1 MKILVISNL
10 YPPHEIGGYEIICRD
25 VVEQLTKTG
34 HELRVLT
41 SDHKIANRPEIQQPH
56 VSRRL
61 KIHGFFGHPWLPIHR
76 LYKEIEEPNHQA
88 VREEIATFRPDV
100 IYVWNLGGVSK
111 SILHTLAES
120 KIPTTFF
127 VSDHW
132 IARSLAADVWLDWW
146 NAPGSPSRTILRG
159 ILSVLGI
166 RKRLDAIAPTYPTN
180 TIRFKNISFC
190 SAFLRDLTAAKG
202 WPVGHA
208 EVIHTATETSVFT
221 VKTDHSQFT
230 KLLWVGRL
238 SADKD
243 PLTAVR
249 AVAAA
254 HREGMTDLT
263 LDIFGN
269 GDALYLAELDAEIL
283 ALGLEKHVHR
293 RTALASEMRGLYA
306 QYDALLFTSDWGE
319 PFAITPL
326 EAMASG
332 LPVITSLD
340 GGQVELARHG
350 INCLVAEAANPGL
363 YAKRIAELAASP
375 ELRASI
381 SANGLEEVR
390 SRLDIA
396 PITRQIETLLLN
408 AKKNA

>member
-41 SDHKIANRPEIQQPH
+41 SDHRIANRPEFAQPH

-76 LYKEIEEPNHQA
+76 LFKEIEAPNHRA
-88 VREEIATFRPDV
+88 VREEIAAFRPDV
-100 IYVWNLGGVSK
+100 VYVWNLGGISK
-111 SILHTLAES
+111 SILHTLRAS
-120 KIPTTFF
+120 AIPVTFF

-132 IARSLAADVWLDWW
+132 IARSLAADVWLGWW
-146 NAPGSPSRTILRG
+146 NTPGTFSRTFLRG
-159 ILSVLGI
+159 ILTALGI
-166 RKRLDAIAPTYPTN
+166 RKRLDLAAPTAPTS
-180 TIRFKNISFC
+180 TLRFENISFC

-202 WPVGHA
+202 WPVAHA

-221 VKTDHSQFT
+221 VKTDHSRFE

-243 PLTAVR
+243 PLTAIR

-254 HREGMTDLT
+254 HRAGMTFLT

-269 GDALYLAELDAEIL
+269 GDAPYLAEIDEEIRK
-283 ALGLEKHVHR
+283 LGLTDHIHR
-293 RTALASEMRGLYA
+293 RTALASEMRGLYS
-306 QYDALLFTSDWGE
+306 QYDALLFTSNWGE

-350 INCLVAEAANPGL
+350 VNCLVAEAANPDL
-363 YAKRIAELAASP
+363 YATSLAELGASP

-381 SANGLEEVR
+381 STTGLEEVR
-390 SRLDIA
+390 NRLDIA
-396 PITRQIETLLLN
+396 PITRQIEALLLKARN
-408 AKKNA
+408 A

>member
-41 SDHKIANRPEIQQPH
+41 SDHRIVNRPELAQPN

-61 KIHGFFGHPWLPIHR
+61 KIHGFFGHPWLPFHR
-76 LYKEIEEPNHQA
+76 LFREIEAPNHQA
-88 VREEIATFRPDV
+88 LREEIATFHPDV
-100 IYVWNLGGVSK
+100 IYVWNLGGISK
-111 SILHTLAES
+111 SILHTLAAS
-120 KIPTTFF
+120 GVPVTFF

-132 IARSLAADVWLDWW
+132 IARSIAADVWLDWW
-146 NAPGSPSRTILRG
+146 NKPGSSSRKFLRG
-159 ILSVLGI
+159 ILSTLGF
-166 RKRLDAIAPTYPTN
+166 RKRLDRIAPTDPTDRL
-180 TIRFKNISFC
+180 RFANISFC
-190 SAFLRDLTAAKG
+190 SAFLRDLTALKG
-202 WPVGHA
+202 WPVSHA
-208 EVIHTATETSVFT
+208 AVIHTATETAVFR
-221 VKTDHSQFT
+221 VKTDHTRFE

-243 PLTAVR
+243 PLTAIR
-249 AVAAA
+249 ALAAA
-254 HREGMTDLT
+254 HRAGMTGLS

-269 GDALYLAELDAEIL
+269 GDAPYLAEIDGEISK
-283 ALGLEKHVHR
+283 LGLTNHVHR

-306 QYDALLFTSDWGE
+306 QYDALLFTSNWGE

-340 GGQVELARHG
+340 GGQSELARHE
-350 INCLVAEAANPGL
+350 INCLVAEAANPEL
-363 YAKRIAELAASP
+363 YAARLAELAASP
-375 ELRASI
+375 DLRSSI
-381 SANGLEEVR
+381 SAAALEEVR
-390 SRLDIA
+390 TRLDIA
-396 PITRQIETLLLN
+396 PITRQIEALLIQALN
-408 AKKNA
+408 A